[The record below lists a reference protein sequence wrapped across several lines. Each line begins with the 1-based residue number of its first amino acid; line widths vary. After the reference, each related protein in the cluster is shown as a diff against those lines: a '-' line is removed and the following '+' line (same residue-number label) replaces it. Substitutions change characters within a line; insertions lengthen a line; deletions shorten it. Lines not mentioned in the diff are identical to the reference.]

1 MHIEVELLTLLK
13 KYEDALE
20 IGKFISS
27 ITPEMAENW
36 LSLSSVYLKKKQYE
50 YSLKAINNIY
60 FLKDFSSDEILK
72 EKSFEGISFKDMPL
86 AKNKSLNVQI
96 KYYDIL
102 TMSNDVVDIIY
113 GSSQYYMCDN
123 ADILYDTITKIMN
136 CPYYKFDKNQKQAY
150 CILLEM
156 IKEINFDAFIDLKR
170 KLFFLN
176 SNATHGDSERSST
189 FRSEGIQNIS
199 NDNKISINPH
209 LELIIENL
217 IEDLK
222 IFSIVI
228 AQDEIYFNSLFTKE
242 DLSISEVKFCIAIG
256 ILSERLQYY
265 NTSLKFYNKALKFC
279 FSKYV
284 FYRKIKILAK
294 LKDYKNVIVLL
305 SQFLAYVPVEQYKF
319 INKTPSWVD
328 KIILKILYEYQ
339 INEIISWISES
350 PKYIIDF
357 ILKRVIQKYKYWID
371 AGQELHLI
379 K

>member
-1 MHIEVELLTLLK
+1 LHIEVELLTLLK

-27 ITPEMAENW
+27 LTPEMAENW
-36 LSLSSVYLKKKQYE
+36 LSLSCVYLKKKQYE
-50 YSLKAINNIY
+50 YSLKALNNIY
-60 FLKDFSSDEILK
+60 FLKDLSVDENFK
-72 EKSFEGISFKDMPL
+72 VKSIEGISFKDMPV
-86 AKNKSLNVQI
+86 AKNKSHNIQI

-102 TMSNDVVDIIY
+102 IMSKEVVDMVY
-113 GSSQYYMCDN
+113 GSSQYYMCEN
-123 ADILYDTITKIMN
+123 ADILYDTINKIMN
-136 CPYYKFDKNQKQAY
+136 CAYFKFDKNQKQAY

-156 IKEINFDAFIDLKR
+156 IKEINFDAFVDLKR

-176 SNATHGDSERSST
+176 LNATNGDSDRSST

-209 LELIIENL
+209 LELIIDNL

-284 FYRKIKILAK
+284 FFRKIKILAK
-294 LKDYKNVIVLL
+294 LKDYKNVMILL
-305 SQFLAYVPVEQYKF
+305 AQFLAFVPAEQFKF

-328 KIILKILYEYQ
+328 KIILKILYEFQ
-339 INEIISWISES
+339 INEIISWISDS